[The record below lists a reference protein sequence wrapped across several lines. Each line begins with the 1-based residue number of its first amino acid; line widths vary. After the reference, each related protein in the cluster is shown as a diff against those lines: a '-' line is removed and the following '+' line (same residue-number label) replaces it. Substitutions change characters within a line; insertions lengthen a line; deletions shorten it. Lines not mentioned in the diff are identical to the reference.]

1 MKTTLIALTLIVGVC
16 TSVAAQERSK
26 ALVWRAATDF
36 VVVHQIADR
45 LDLRQGDVLADILHD
60 RDIKSVAVTYANSAY
75 GKGLEGA
82 FSTAFKAR
90 GGTVAISV
98 SHQNGKTDYF
108 AEMGALAAAGVEHL
122 VVFGHLD
129 RGGEGI
135 IRTAL
140 DTGAFEKFV
149 LGDAMVGEALV
160 QAIGDELNGS
170 IATVPG
176 DAKVRPAESMQGDLT
191 SDFTGSD
198 PGAVSPGDLAGAIDG
213 VKSGA
218 AIVLDNGEDVQL
230 TGIGDPTGTYRELEF
245 IDGRFET
252 VKIR

>member
-1 MKTTLIALTLIVGVC
+1 MTLIAGFC
-16 TSVAAQERSK
+16 TSVAAQERLK
-26 ALVWRAATDF
+26 PLVWQAATDF

-45 LDLRQGDVLADILHD
+45 LDLRQGDVLADILRD

-98 SHQNGKTDYF
+98 SHQDGKTDYF

-129 RGGEGI
+129 RGAEGI

-160 QAIGDELNGS
+160 RAIGDELNGS

-176 DAKVRPAESMQGDLT
+176 DAAIQPAETMQSDST
-191 SDFTGSD
+191 SDIVTSN
-198 PGAVSPGDLAGAIDG
+198 PEAVPPGDLAGAVDI
-213 VKSGA
+213 VKSGG

-230 TGIGDPTGTYRELEF
+230 TGIGDTSGTYRELEF